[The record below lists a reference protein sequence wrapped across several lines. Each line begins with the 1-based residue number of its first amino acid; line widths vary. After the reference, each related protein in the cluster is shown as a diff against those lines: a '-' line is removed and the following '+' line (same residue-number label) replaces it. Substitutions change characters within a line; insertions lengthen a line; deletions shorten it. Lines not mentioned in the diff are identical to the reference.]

1 VATPEPRSA
10 PALKKLDLTIARL
23 RLLLADIG
31 ARDASLEAQRRTAV
45 EQRNKLVTF
54 SLYGDASLDTVL
66 AMMADVEERL
76 THVEASRHGLRTIR
90 ERAEL
95 ELESLQL
102 TKRVEEA
109 KARLAETQDEAE
121 IARLQQIIHDSSERA
136 AQTIQNSLKTSR

>member
-1 VATPEPRSA
+1 MSEPGSG

-23 RLLLADIG
+23 RLLLADVA

-45 EQRNKLVTF
+45 DQRNKLVTF
-54 SLYGDASLDTVL
+54 SLYGDSSLDTVL
-66 AMMADVEERL
+66 TMMSDVDERL
-76 THVEASRHGLRTIR
+76 AHVEASRRNLSAIR

-109 KARLAETQDEAE
+109 KAQLAQTHDEAE

-136 AQTIQNSLKTSR
+136 AQTIQDRFLKRSR

>member
-1 VATPEPRSA
+1 MSESGSA

-23 RLLLADIG
+23 RLLLADI
-31 ARDASLEAQRRTAV
+31 ASRDASLDGQRRTAL

-54 SLYGDASLDTVL
+54 SLYGDSSLDSVL
-66 AMMADVEERL
+66 TMMADVDERL
-76 THVEASRHGLRTIR
+76 AHVEASRRNLSAIR

-109 KARLAETQDEAE
+109 KAQLAETRDEAE
-121 IARLQQIIHDSSERA
+121 IARLQQVINDSSERA
-136 AQTIQNSLKTSR
+136 AQTIQDRFLKRSR